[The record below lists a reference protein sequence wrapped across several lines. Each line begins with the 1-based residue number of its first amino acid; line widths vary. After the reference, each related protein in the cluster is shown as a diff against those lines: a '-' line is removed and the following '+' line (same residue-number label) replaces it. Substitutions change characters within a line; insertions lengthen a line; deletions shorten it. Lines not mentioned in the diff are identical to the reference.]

1 MKTKN
6 PILRLLRREPVFSIA
21 FLCAVLSAFW
31 VPPSA
36 AYLGYI
42 DLRVLC
48 LLFCLMA
55 VVVGLQD
62 VGVFQVLAQKLLT
75 GERPLRRITWLLV
88 MLPFFCSMLVT
99 NDVALITFVP
109 FSILVL
115 EMIDRRE
122 LLIPVICLQTIAAN
136 LGSMATPVGNPQNL
150 FLYNKYQLGLGEF
163 LSLLLPI
170 VVVSLVLLTV
180 VCLICG
186 GKGSIHITFPQPAA
200 ISGKGHL
207 VLYAALFA
215 LCLLSVCRVLHYG
228 ILTAIVVVAMLVAKP
243 RLLRRVDYMLLLTF
257 VCFFIFSGNL
267 GAMPAVRT
275 ALSSIMEKN
284 TLLCSAAASQV
295 ISNVPAAVLLSGLTE
310 DWRGLLAGVNVGGL
324 GTPVASLASLISLKF
339 YLRRSDAKS
348 GAYLRW
354 FTISNVIGLV
364 LLLALSAFLVK

>member
-1 MKTKN
+1 M
-6 PILRLLRREPVFSIA
+6 
-21 FLCAVLSAFW
+21 
-31 VPPSA
+31 PPSA
-36 AYLGYI
+36 AYLAYI

-75 GERPLRRITWLLV
+75 GERPVRRITWLLV

-109 FSILVL
+109 FAILVL
-115 EMIDRRE
+115 EMIDRRQ

-136 LGSMATPVGNPQNL
+136 LCSMATPVGNPQNL
-150 FLYNKYQLGLGEF
+150 FLYAKYQLGLGEF
-163 LSLLLPI
+163 LALLLPI
-170 VVVSLVLLTV
+170 VLVSLVLLTA
-180 VCLICG
+180 VCFFCG
-186 GKGSIHITFPQPAA
+186 GKGSIHISFPQQAS
-200 ISGKGHL
+200 IGSKGRL
-207 VLYAALFA
+207 ALYGTLFV

-228 ILTAIVVVAMLVAKP
+228 ILTAIVTVA
-243 RLLRRVDYMLLLTF
+243 LLAVQPKLLKQVDYMLLLTF
-257 VCFFIFSGNL
+257 VCFFVFSGNL
-267 GAMPAVRT
+267 GAMPAVQS
-275 ALSSIMEKN
+275 ALSSVMEKN

-339 YLRRSDAKS
+339 YLRHSDART
-348 GAYLRW
+348 GAYLGW
-354 FTISNVIGLV
+354 FTVANVIGLV
-364 LLLALSAFLVK
+364 LLLGLSMFLV